1 MTIGQHLQP
10 SLALFDRRSCPQC
23 AAPMVLVER
32 EPGAPGSEFRA
43 YECRNCKFT
52 QQSVVRC

>member
-1 MTIGQHLQP
+1 MTIGQP
-10 SLALFDRRSCPQC
+10 SLALFDRRFCPQC

>member
-10 SLALFDRRSCPQC
+10 SLALFDRRFCPQC
-23 AAPMVLVER
+23 AAPLVLVER
-32 EPGAPGSEFRA
+32 EPGALGSEFRA

-52 QQSVVRC
+52 QQSVMRC